1 MSGRPRRVGLM
12 IPSSN
17 TMMEVDFTRDLPP
30 GLALHTARM
39 YMEDTTPAG
48 ENRMLDEFALPAA
61 RDLGTARPDVV
72 VFGCTSAGALR
83 GNDYDAQLCQQISE
97 LTRAPVVSTIGAV
110 RAAIGASGAGNI
122 GVITPYVDELNEK
135 IKASIESDGIDV
147 AAVSGLGITD
157 NFQIAEVSQDQIV
170 AFAVDALGPL
180 AVQGVID
187 LIFASCTNFGAM
199 AARPAIT
206 ERLGLPVITSN
217 QAVLAAAVA
226 RLQALWSPPPSS
238 TSPPV
243 ATTRR
248 SACWRQTAT
257 TPRSWPA
264 ARA

>member
-1 MSGRPRRVGLM
+1 VSARPARVGLL

-30 GLALHTARM
+30 GYALHTARM

-97 LTRAPVVSTIGAV
+97 LTHAPVVSTIGAV
-110 RAAIGASGAGNI
+110 RAAIEASGAENI

-135 IKASIESDGIDV
+135 IKESIQADGIDV
-147 AAVSGLGITD
+147 AAISGLGITD
-157 NFQIAEVSQDQIV
+157 NFQIAEVSHDEIV

-180 AVQGVID
+180 AVEGIID
-187 LIFASCTNFGAM
+187 LVFASCTNFGAM
-199 AARPAIT
+199 AARPAIA
-206 ERLGLPVITSN
+206 ERLGLPVVTSN
-217 QAVLAAAVA
+217 QAVLAAAIA
-226 RLQALWSPPPSS
+226 RLRALWPLPPS
-238 TSPPV
+238 TMSPSV
-243 ATTRR
+243 VMTRR
-248 SACWRQTAT
+248 CGCSLR
-257 TPRSWPA
+257 PPGKPGSWPA
-264 ARA
+264 GRA